1 MSAGRRTSLA
11 SLAGGKVEDV
21 PGRSDP
27 TLLRVPITQLVPTR
41 FNPRTNFGTPDELA
55 DFGESLK
62 RRQLQ
67 PAVVVSRA
75 RYLKLWPDEA
85 DAVGSATYVIAN
97 GERRYR
103 GAREAGLTHLIVVL
117 TEEVANSR
125 ADFLDAVLSENI
137 DRKNFDP
144 IEEAHAVDMM
154 VRECGTASAAA
165 TRYGRT
171 EAWVS
176 QRRALL
182 RLAPEVQD
190 MVRTGDIPVREAR
203 QLAGLPADQQATAW
217 EDRSQ
222 QRTEEKAKPRPK
234 RLRSVPTP
242 APEQQLEQE
251 PVTTPALPPLAS
263 PTGQQPAV
271 TAAKTPERTRT
282 GQDSGTPSVAPPA
295 KAPDDMLPP
304 QAAAD
309 PEPACSHPR
318 LPWDDPVKF
327 MALARHKMAPDN
339 FQILAELF
347 AQVIATR

>member
-1 MSAGRRTSLA
+1 MAAGRRTSLA

-27 TLLRVPITQLVPTR
+27 TLLRVPVTQLVPTR
-41 FNPRTNFGTPDELA
+41 FNPRTNFGTEEELA
-55 DFGESLK
+55 EFGESLK

-144 IEEAHAVDMM
+144 MEEAHAVDMM
-154 VRECGTASAAA
+154 VRECGTAAAAA

-182 RLAPEVQD
+182 RLAPEVQG

-203 QLAGLPADQQATAW
+203 QLAGLPADQQAAVW
-217 EDRSQ
+217 QDRVQ
-222 QRTEEKAKPRPK
+222 QRTEEKAKPKAK
-234 RLRSVPTP
+234 RALRSAPDP
-242 APEQQLEQE
+242 APESAGPEPE
-251 PVTTPALPPLAS
+251 PVSRTEPLESERQSVVFTAVKSPPW
-263 PTGQQPAV
+263 TGN
-271 TAAKTPERTRT
+271 
-282 GQDSGTPSVAPPA
+282 GQGGGTPSVVPQA
-295 KAPDDMLPP
+295 KAPDDVRLPSP
-304 QAAAD
+304 ADAPEPVVSQPKPMPWHD
-309 PEPACSHPR
+309 PEQ
-318 LPWDDPVKF
+318 V
-327 MALARHKMAPDN
+327 LAIARQKMAPDD
-339 FQILAELF
+339 FDRLLGLAAGL
-347 AQVIATR
+347 ANVR